1 MRYASI
7 YLENYIGIYNGMG
20 LSSIKIDFT
29 LGTHRITI
37 IRGDNGSGK
46 STIMKALSVFPD
58 GNDQFIPGKPARKE
72 VILLD
77 GQIMYRLLF
86 VHAVKP
92 NGQREVTK
100 AYIEKIVNGYSKQL
114 NENGNVSSY
123 KDILYDE
130 LGLDPNFESLSQL
143 STEDRGIADKKP
155 AERKKFVNAIL
166 NNLDVYN
173 EIYKALTKWSGS
185 YKNLITSIT
194 NKLGSI
200 GDINVIAS
208 NIAGIE
214 ARINQ
219 IQDKKDQCIEALAS
233 AKAKMELLD
242 PDGSIQSIIDKISQE
257 NAQYEKDMSSI
268 RSLIDSGRIATNLS
282 ITSDITTII
291 GDTKAQIDK
300 LNVDNQIKRGQIE
313 SLLREKESEA
323 EELSKKIQ
331 RLSSFDQDWR
341 YEQICDDIL
350 DNESEKASIE
360 STLSVTGISNILSFS
375 KESYI
380 LALESIHR
388 IAENVSDMK
397 DACDYDT
404 LMDLVY
410 KYIESG
416 TLPRPYDTAGLDST
430 IRKTQED
437 IDKLNI
443 SIIQYQSDIKALD
456 ALLLRPEDCSIDSC
470 PYIKDAVEIS
480 KRHPKEA
487 YEEACRKLDILKMNL
502 ETFNG
507 EMSTYLNF
515 NACLTYLSNLIR
527 DIDRNKE
534 VVSKLPCGDIFRDK
548 QKLLQAI
555 FKGDYSQYLESIYQY
570 IGLANLFDRYK
581 SIDETLTKL
590 YAERTIYES
599 KQDVL
604 VEIQS
609 DIDRINAKLTEIDSQ
624 VVPVQAALSA
634 NDKML
639 IKLQKDLIAYQ
650 AIADNEA
657 EYSRIASKMQANEEL
672 YKANLNKIK
681 DFNAAKSAAVRSA
694 ERIEEINREAAPLV
708 NERDH
713 LNHQL
718 RLIDDYNRELQEL
731 RVQFDLVEK
740 VRYYSSPT
748 TGIQLV
754 FMEMYMGKV
763 IESANNLLSTFFN
776 GQFRIM
782 PFIINESEFRIPCAG
797 EGIMN
802 DDISSMSSAQIAM
815 ISMILSFSFLYNSS
829 SRYNILKLDEIDGPL
844 DANNRIM
851 FMDVLNNVMNMLG
864 TEQCIMISH
873 NSELQVDMADIILL
887 KSSENNDYNHGNIIW
902 KY

>member
-72 VILLD
+72 VILSD

-410 KYIESG
+410 KYI
-416 TLPRPYDTAGLDST
+416 
-430 IRKTQED
+430 
-437 IDKLNI
+437 
-443 SIIQYQSDIKALD
+443 
-456 ALLLRPEDCSIDSC
+456 
-470 PYIKDAVEIS
+470 
-480 KRHPKEA
+480 
-487 YEEACRKLDILKMNL
+487 
-502 ETFNG
+502 
-507 EMSTYLNF
+507 
-515 NACLTYLSNLIR
+515 
-527 DIDRNKE
+527 
-534 VVSKLPCGDIFRDK
+534 
-548 QKLLQAI
+548 
-555 FKGDYSQYLESIYQY
+555 
-570 IGLANLFDRYK
+570 
-581 SIDETLTKL
+581 
-590 YAERTIYES
+590 
-599 KQDVL
+599 
-604 VEIQS
+604 
-609 DIDRINAKLTEIDSQ
+609 
-624 VVPVQAALSA
+624 
-634 NDKML
+634 
-639 IKLQKDLIAYQ
+639 
-650 AIADNEA
+650 
-657 EYSRIASKMQANEEL
+657 
-672 YKANLNKIK
+672 
-681 DFNAAKSAAVRSA
+681 
-694 ERIEEINREAAPLV
+694 
-708 NERDH
+708 
-713 LNHQL
+713 
-718 RLIDDYNRELQEL
+718 
-731 RVQFDLVEK
+731 
-740 VRYYSSPT
+740 
-748 TGIQLV
+748 
-754 FMEMYMGKV
+754 
-763 IESANNLLSTFFN
+763 
-776 GQFRIM
+776 
-782 PFIINESEFRIPCAG
+782 
-797 EGIMN
+797 
-802 DDISSMSSAQIAM
+802 
-815 ISMILSFSFLYNSS
+815 
-829 SRYNILKLDEIDGPL
+829 
-844 DANNRIM
+844 
-851 FMDVLNNVMNMLG
+851 
-864 TEQCIMISH
+864 
-873 NSELQVDMADIILL
+873 
-887 KSSENNDYNHGNIIW
+887 
-902 KY
+902 

>member
-1 MRYASI
+1 
-7 YLENYIGIYNGMG
+7 
-20 LSSIKIDFT
+20 
-29 LGTHRITI
+29 
-37 IRGDNGSGK
+37 
-46 STIMKALSVFPD
+46 
-58 GNDQFIPGKPARKE
+58 
-72 VILLD
+72 
-77 GQIMYRLLF
+77 
-86 VHAVKP
+86 
-92 NGQREVTK
+92 
-100 AYIEKIVNGYSKQL
+100 
-114 NENGNVSSY
+114 
-123 KDILYDE
+123 
-130 LGLDPNFESLSQL
+130 
-143 STEDRGIADKKP
+143 
-155 AERKKFVNAIL
+155 
-166 NNLDVYN
+166 
-173 EIYKALTKWSGS
+173 
-185 YKNLITSIT
+185 
-194 NKLGSI
+194 
-200 GDINVIAS
+200 
-208 NIAGIE
+208 
-214 ARINQ
+214 
-219 IQDKKDQCIEALAS
+219 
-233 AKAKMELLD
+233 
-242 PDGSIQSIIDKISQE
+242 
-257 NAQYEKDMSSI
+257 
-268 RSLIDSGRIATNLS
+268 
-282 ITSDITTII
+282 
-291 GDTKAQIDK
+291 
-300 LNVDNQIKRGQIE
+300 
-313 SLLREKESEA
+313 
-323 EELSKKIQ
+323 
-331 RLSSFDQDWR
+331 
-341 YEQICDDIL
+341 
-350 DNESEKASIE
+350 
-360 STLSVTGISNILSFS
+360 
-375 KESYI
+375 
-380 LALESIHR
+380 
-388 IAENVSDMK
+388 
-397 DACDYDT
+397 
-404 LMDLVY
+404 
-410 KYIESG
+410 
-416 TLPRPYDTAGLDST
+416 
-430 IRKTQED
+430 
-437 IDKLNI
+437 
-443 SIIQYQSDIKALD
+443 
-456 ALLLRPEDCSIDSC
+456 
-470 PYIKDAVEIS
+470 
-480 KRHPKEA
+480 
-487 YEEACRKLDILKMNL
+487 MNL

-534 VVSKLPCGDIFRDK
+534 IVSKLPCGDIFRDK

-590 YAERTIYES
+590 YAEKTIYES

-694 ERIEEINREAAPLV
+694 ERIDEINREAAPLV

>member
-58 GNDQFIPGKPARKE
+58 GNDQFIPGKHAKKE

-86 VHAVKP
+86 VHAIKS
-92 NGQREVTK
+92 NGQRDVTK

-166 NNLDVYN
+166 NNLEVYN

-200 GDINVIAS
+200 GDINVVAS

-214 ARINQ
+214 TRINQ
-219 IQDKKDQCIEALAS
+219 IQDKKDQCIEALAN

-257 NAQYEKDMSSI
+257 NEQYEKDMSSI
-268 RSLIDSGRIATNLS
+268 RSMIDSGRIAMNLS
-282 ITSDITTII
+282 ITSDISILIT
-291 GDTKAQIDK
+291 DTKAQVDK

-313 SLLREKESEA
+313 SMLREKESEA

-331 RLSSFDQDWR
+331 RLGSFEQDWI
-341 YEQICDDIL
+341 YEKICDDIAE
-350 DNESEKASIE
+350 NETEKASIE

-388 IAENVSDMK
+388 IAENISDMK
-397 DACDYDT
+397 DACDYET
-404 LMDLVY
+404 LMHLVY
-410 KYIESG
+410 GYIESG
-416 TLPRPYDTAGLDST
+416 ILPRHYDTSSIDAKIKS
-430 IRKTQED
+430 TQEE
-437 IDKLNI
+437 IDGINI
-443 SIIQYQSDIKALD
+443 AIIQYQSDVKALD
-456 ALLLRPEDCSIDSC
+456 ALLLRPDDCSIDSC

-487 YEEACRKLDILKMNL
+487 YEDACRKLEILKTNL
-502 ETFNG
+502 KTLNE
-507 EMSTYLNF
+507 EMTTYLNF
-515 NACLTYLSNLIR
+515 NACLTHFSNLLR
-527 DIDRNKE
+527 DIDRNKD
-534 VVSKLPCGDIFRDK
+534 VVSKLPCGDIFKNK
-548 QKLLQAI
+548 QQLIQAI

-570 IGLANLFDRYK
+570 IGFANLFDRYK
-581 SIDETLTKL
+581 SIDDALTKL
-590 YAERTIYES
+590 YAEKSIYES
-599 KQDVL
+599 KQDIL
-604 VEIQS
+604 VEIQM

-624 VVPVQAALSA
+624 VVPIQAALAS
-634 NDKML
+634 NDKLL
-639 IKLQKDLIAYQ
+639 IKLQKDLVAYQ
-650 AIADNEA
+650 AIADNET
-657 EYSRIASKMQANEEL
+657 EYARIRSLMQANDEL

-681 DFNAAKSAAVRSA
+681 DFNSARASA
-694 ERIEEINREAAPLV
+694 IRNAEKIEEINREINPLM

-718 RLIDDYNRELQEL
+718 RLIDDYNRELQDL
-731 RVQFDLVEK
+731 RMQFDLVEK

-763 IESANNLLSTFFN
+763 IESANNLLATFFN

-851 FMDVLNNVMNMLG
+851 FIDVLNNVMNMLG

-873 NSELQVDMADIILL
+873 NSELQVDSADIILL